1 MNNSFS
7 SADLSSDRSDSKSRV
22 SSFPP
27 AVNSMPG
34 SLSLESLDIG
44 AGHLSPAAARFESR
58 PPDYRLSPEPGVIGQ
73 PRAASAL
80 SNRSLQS
87 ASPAASQFGRGK
99 DGGGDVNGVVSE
111 ITQNLRR
118 LADMIER
125 NGYAGL
131 PLPHSP
137 MATPSP
143 SGSRPSF
150 PPGGGFEQLAPLI
163 HLDPIALRNLEMLA
177 RVADRHSPSGHPAA
191 ANPALDSRISPLSHP
206 VLSSPTPPNSSTNTP
221 TPPVVLNRQGKVNI
235 MQIRCKFGQLG
246 TSKGQ
251 FSSPHGFCLG
261 MDEEIVIADTNNH
274 RICVYDKTGE
284 FRSSFGN
291 AGKDEGQLW
300 YPRKVS
306 IPLPG
311 LSLSL
316 THSAGGFHP
325 DVERDVFAAVRDL
338 RQGQ

>member
-1 MNNSFS
+1 MSTFNNSFS
-7 SADLSSDRSDSKSRV
+7 TCDLSSADSQART
-22 SSFPP
+22 SSFVP
-27 AVNSMPG
+27 AISSMPG

-44 AGHLSPAAARFESR
+44 GGHVSPAVGRFDSR
-58 PPDYRLSPEPGVIGQ
+58 PDQDYRMMSPQLGVIGQ

-80 SNRSLQS
+80 SDRPSS
-87 ASPAASQFGRGK
+87 GRK
-99 DGGGDVNGVVSE
+99 DGDVNGVVSE
-111 ITQNLRR
+111 ITHSLRR

-125 NGYAGL
+125 NGYAA
-131 PLPHSP
+131 LPHSP

-143 SGSRPSF
+143 SGSR
-150 PPGGGFEQLAPLI
+150 GGGFEQLAPLI
-163 HLDPIALRNLEMLA
+163 NLDPIALRNLEMLA
-177 RVADRHSPSGHPAA
+177 RVADKQTPAA
-191 ANPALDSRISPLSHP
+191 MTCSPAAQLPI
-206 VLSSPTPPNSSTNTP
+206 LSSPTPPNSSTNTP

-246 TSKGQ
+246 TGKGQ

-284 FRSSFGN
+284 FKQAFGT

-306 IPLPG
+306 TS
-311 LSLSL
+311 SL
-316 THSAGGFHP
+316 HP
-325 DVERDVFAAVRDL
+325 DTDTSVFFFGSGCIHPHVERDVIAAIRDL
-338 RQGQ
+338 

>member
-1 MNNSFS
+1 MMNNSFS
-7 SADLSSDRSDSKSRV
+7 TADLPSERSDSAGRV

-27 AVNSMPG
+27 NSMPG
-34 SLSLESLDIG
+34 SLSLEALDIG
-44 AGHLSPAAARFESR
+44 TAAAAPVRFDQNR
-58 PPDYRLSPEPGVIGQ
+58 LPDFRLSPEPGVIGQ

-80 SNRSLQS
+80 SYRTAQ
-87 ASPAASQFGRGK
+87 AQFARGK
-99 DGGGDVNGVVSE
+99 DGSDVNGMVSE

-125 NGYAGL
+125 NGYPGL

-137 MATPSP
+137 AATPSP
-143 SGSRPSF
+143 SSGSRPS
-150 PPGGGFEQLAPLI
+150 GGFEQLAPLI

-177 RVADRHSPSGHPAA
+177 RVADRNSPTAP
-191 ANPALDSRISPLSHP
+191 PALEPVRISPLPHA

-221 TPPVVLNRQGKVNI
+221 TPPVHLNRQGKVNV

-246 TSKGQ
+246 TGKGQ

-284 FRSSFGN
+284 FRSSFGT
-291 AGKDEGQLW
+291 AGKEEGQLW

-306 IPLPG
+306 PPFSLMSDLMSHSPHSPLIR
-311 LSLSL
+311 SLS
-316 THSAGGFHP
+316 SAPPVQWLHP
-325 DVERDVFAAVRDL
+325 VT
-338 RQGQ
+338 

>member
-1 MNNSFS
+1 MT
-7 SADLSSDRSDSKSRV
+7 
-22 SSFPP
+22 
-27 AVNSMPG
+27 
-34 SLSLESLDIG
+34 
-44 AGHLSPAAARFESR
+44 
-58 PPDYRLSPEPGVIGQ
+58 
-73 PRAASAL
+73 
-80 SNRSLQS
+80 
-87 ASPAASQFGRGK
+87 
-99 DGGGDVNGVVSE
+99 GVVSE

-131 PLPHSP
+131 TLPHSP

-143 SGSRPSF
+143 SGSR
-150 PPGGGFEQLAPLI
+150 GGGFEQLAPLI

-177 RVADRHSPSGHPAA
+177 RVADRQTVPTLTGGPA
-191 ANPALDSRISPLSHP
+191 DQRISPHISPHP

-261 MDEEIVIADTNNH
+261 MEEEIVIADTNNH

-284 FRSSFGN
+284 FRNSFGT

-306 IPLPG
+306 TALLFPVPH
-311 LSLSL
+311 L
-316 THSAGGFHP
+316 TLAPAGRFHP
-325 DVERDVFAAVRDL
+325 HVERHVVAALRDL